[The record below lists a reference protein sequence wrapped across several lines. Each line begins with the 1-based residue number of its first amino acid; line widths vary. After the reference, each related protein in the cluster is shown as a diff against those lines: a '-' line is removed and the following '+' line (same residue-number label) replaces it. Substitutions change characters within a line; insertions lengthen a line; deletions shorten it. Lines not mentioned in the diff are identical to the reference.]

1 MRRCAL
7 SPDAVIAK
15 RDIRRL
21 EHTVWKPLRSENKY
35 FLTWLEIDHACLLI
49 CDYLRARR
57 HDDFLFSLLV
67 RHGQCLT
74 IDTCGLARHSGI
86 GHCAIGQVPVRE
98 AFGRVHA
105 RWEDED
111 RRCLLAAV
119 GLPEAVMARYEPS
132 FMSESGAFTTSL
144 TGALSASLIFIS
156 PPSRAFAV
164 TVPPSTLAM
173 VARTRTNAGACAE
186 TIETVKR
193 KAIVLAPAILRV
205 IIAIIVL
212 PLLLLWLASLAA
224 SLKTR
229 LLRYSSEFTWER
241 AERRVRTR

>member
-21 EHTVWKPLRSENKY
+21 EHTVWKLLRSENKY
-35 FLTWLEIDHACLLI
+35 FLTRLEIGHACLLI

-57 HDDFLFSLLV
+57 HDDFLLAVLV

-74 IDTCGLARHSGI
+74 IDTRGLASHSGI

-98 AFGRVHA
+98 AFGRVHV

-119 GLPEAVMARYEPS
+119 GLWRSSYGQV
-132 FMSESGAFTTSL
+132 
-144 TGALSASLIFIS
+144 
-156 PPSRAFAV
+156 RAFLYV
-164 TVPPSTLAM
+164 
-173 VARTRTNAGACAE
+173 G
-186 TIETVKR
+186 
-193 KAIVLAPAILRV
+193 
-205 IIAIIVL
+205 
-212 PLLLLWLASLAA
+212 
-224 SLKTR
+224 
-229 LLRYSSEFTWER
+229 
-241 AERRVRTR
+241 ERRLIDPWNTSIRTPLQLTWS